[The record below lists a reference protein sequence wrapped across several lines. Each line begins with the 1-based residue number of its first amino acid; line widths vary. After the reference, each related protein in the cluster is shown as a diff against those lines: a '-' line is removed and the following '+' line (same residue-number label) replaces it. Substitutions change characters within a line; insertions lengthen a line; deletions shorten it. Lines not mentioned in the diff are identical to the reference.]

1 LVLFFKKELLPC
13 FLSCRSI
20 NTPVGMKPFM
30 LVLAVCAV
38 AFVTSRG
45 RLHAFLAL
53 LLAACVFAFGAGT
66 SVSQAGKSFGLG
78 FGQAANVLG
87 LAVLAAALVGAM
99 AAPLAVRWPGWAR
112 ASVLAV
118 VGVLAGTGAVPGA
131 SFAVLAPL
139 RAAIGGGRARGAL
152 TLGLAVSAGQAFL
165 LPSPVLIAAT
175 AILAAPWM
183 RVLAYGVPLAV
194 AAGAGGAVFAAWATR
209 EDFAPV
215 APGPGV
221 AKGPWPAIVAS
232 CGVMALL
239 LCVASLGDI
248 PSEPLGGGS
257 SRELIL
263 GLGRPMI
270 VLLAGVGVM
279 ALVTGAWRRG
289 GLSDDGWTSEAIR
302 RAAPLI
308 LLVAAA
314 GGLQALTQTAHM
326 AELVAEL
333 LLPLGLGIALPFLL
347 AAAMKLLQGSSLV
360 AAITAAG
367 MMQDALAGA
376 GLDNAA
382 GRTLAVLAVG
392 AGAMCGSHINDGFF
406 WLVADAARLRPA
418 RALVLVTGGTVLQ
431 GAGALAV
438 LAAIRAMI

>member
-1 LVLFFKKELLPC
+1 
-13 FLSCRSI
+13 
-20 NTPVGMKPFM
+20 
-30 LVLAVCAV
+30 
-38 AFVTSRG
+38 
-45 RLHAFLAL
+45 
-53 LLAACVFAFGAGT
+53 
-66 SVSQAGKSFGLG
+66 
-78 FGQAANVLG
+78 
-87 LAVLAAALVGAM
+87 
-99 AAPLAVRWPGWAR
+99 
-112 ASVLAV
+112 
-118 VGVLAGTGAVPGA
+118 
-131 SFAVLAPL
+131 
-139 RAAIGGGRARGAL
+139 
-152 TLGLAVSAGQAFL
+152 
-165 LPSPVLIAAT
+165 
-175 AILAAPWM
+175 
-183 RVLAYGVPLAV
+183 
-194 AAGAGGAVFAAWATR
+194 
-209 EDFAPV
+209 
-215 APGPGV
+215 
-221 AKGPWPAIVAS
+221 
-232 CGVMALL
+232 
-239 LCVASLGDI
+239 
-248 PSEPLGGGS
+248 
-257 SRELIL
+257 
-263 GLGRPMI
+263 

-406 WLVADAARLRPA
+406 WLVADAARVRPA

-438 LAAIRAMI
+438 LAAIRALI